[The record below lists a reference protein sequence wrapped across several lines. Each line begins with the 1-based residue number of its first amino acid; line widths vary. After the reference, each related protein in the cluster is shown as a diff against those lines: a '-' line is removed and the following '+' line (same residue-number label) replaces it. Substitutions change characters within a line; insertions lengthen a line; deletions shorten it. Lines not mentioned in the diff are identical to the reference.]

1 MDNCGAPFFLTLAD
15 LAAPPRTL
23 PHNLDAEKSVLGAI
37 LIHNDAFNA
46 AAEVIDAGDF
56 FRDAHRR
63 IFDRMVALN
72 ERGDPIDFI
81 TLKEELSRAG
91 ELDEVG
97 GPAYI
102 ASLADGVPRSANV
115 EYYARI
121 VKEKSTLRSLIHS
134 ANKILTEA
142 YEAEQEPDLLLDEAE
157 RSIFAIAEDRIR
169 AGFVPLRDL
178 VQSSF
183 TTIENLQQH
192 KGAVTGVPSGF
203 LDLDEMTSG
212 LQPSDLILVAAR
224 PSMGKTSFVLNIA
237 QHVGTSTNMTV
248 GFFSLVMSKEQ
259 LFMRMLT
266 SEARIDAHRFR
277 SGFLSEKDYGRLSHA
292 LGTLAEAKVFI
303 DDTASIGVL
312 EMRAKARRLKA
323 EHGLD
328 LLIID
333 YLQLMQG
340 RGRFES
346 RQQEVSAISRS
357 LKGLAKELHVP
368 VVALSQLSRAPETRS
383 DHRPQLSDLRESGA
397 LEQDADVVM
406 FIFREEQ
413 YRDPD
418 GAPNQGAEG
427 TAEIIIG
434 KQRNGP
440 VGTAKLAFI
449 KEHTRFENLAHG
461 A

>member
-1 MDNCGAPFFLTLAD
+1 VPDV
-15 LAAPPRTL
+15 AAPERTL
-23 PHNLDAEKSVLGAI
+23 PHNLEAEKSVLGAI
-37 LIHNDAFNA
+37 LIHNDAFNH
-46 AAEVIDAGDF
+46 AAELIDARDF

-63 IFDRMVALN
+63 IFEKMIALS
-72 ERGDPIDFI
+72 ERSHAIDLV
-81 TLKEELSRAG
+81 TLKEELHKSG

-115 EYYARI
+115 EHYARI
-121 VKEKSTLRSLIHS
+121 VKEKATLRNLIHS
-134 ANKILTEA
+134 ANRILSTA
-142 YEAEQEPDLLLDEAE
+142 YEAEQDADLVLDDAE
-157 RSIFAIAEDRIR
+157 KAIFEIAEDRIR
-169 AGFVPLRDL
+169 EGFVPLRDL

-183 TTIENLQQH
+183 ATIEKLQQQ
-192 KGAVTGVPSGF
+192 KGLVTGVPTGF
-203 LDLDEMTSG
+203 IDLDEITSG
-212 LQPSDLILVAAR
+212 LQPSDLVLVAAR

-237 QHVGTSTNMTV
+237 QHVGTATDMTV
-248 GFFSLVMSKEQ
+248 GFFSLEMSKEQ
-259 LFMRMLT
+259 LFMRLLT

-277 SGFLSEKDYGRLSHA
+277 SGHLTEKDYGRLSHA
-292 LGTLAEAKVFI
+292 LGTLAEARVFI

-328 LLIID
+328 LLVID
-333 YLQLMQG
+333 YIQLMQG

-346 RQQEVSAISRS
+346 RQQELASISRS

-368 VVALSQLSRAPETRS
+368 IVALSQLSRAPETRS

-397 LEQDADVVM
+397 LEQDADLVM

-413 YRDPD
+413 YRDAE
-418 GAPNQGAEG
+418 GQPNQEAEG
-427 TAEIIIG
+427 IAEIIVG

-440 VGTAKLAFI
+440 TGTVKLAFI

-461 A
+461 AA

>member
-1 MDNCGAPFFLTLAD
+1 
-15 LAAPPRTL
+15 
-23 PHNLDAEKSVLGAI
+23 
-37 LIHNDAFNA
+37 
-46 AAEVIDAGDF
+46 
-56 FRDAHRR
+56 
-63 IFDRMVALN
+63 
-72 ERGDPIDFI
+72 
-81 TLKEELSRAG
+81 
-91 ELDEVG
+91 
-97 GPAYI
+97 
-102 ASLADGVPRSANV
+102 VP
-115 EYYARI
+115 
-121 VKEKSTLRSLIHS
+121 T
-134 ANKILTEA
+134 
-142 YEAEQEPDLLLDEAE
+142 
-157 RSIFAIAEDRIR
+157 
-169 AGFVPLRDL
+169 
-178 VQSSF
+178 
-183 TTIENLQQH
+183 
-192 KGAVTGVPSGF
+192 GF

-212 LQPSDLILVAAR
+212 LQPSDLVLVAAR

-237 QHVGTSTNMTV
+237 QHIGTATDMTV
-248 GFFSLVMSKEQ
+248 GLFSLEMSKEQ

-277 SGFLSEKDYGRLSHA
+277 SGFLSEKDYGRLSQA
-292 LGTLAEAKVFI
+292 LGTLAEARVFI

-346 RQQEVSAISRS
+346 RQQELASISRS

-368 VVALSQLSRAPETRS
+368 IVALSQLSRAPETRS

-406 FIFREEQ
+406 FIYRDEQ
-413 YRDPD
+413 YRDAD
-418 GAPNQGAEG
+418 GQPNQDAEG

-440 VGTAKLAFI
+440 TGAVKLAFI
-449 KEHTRFENLAHG
+449 KEYTRFENLAQGG
-461 A
+461 AAQA

>member
-1 MDNCGAPFFLTLAD
+1 VPDV
-15 LAAPPRTL
+15 AAPERTL
-23 PHNLDAEKSVLGAI
+23 PHNLEAEKSVLGAI
-37 LIHNDAFNA
+37 LIHNDAFNH
-46 AAEVIDAGDF
+46 AAELIDARDF

-63 IFDRMVALN
+63 IFEKMIALS
-72 ERGDPIDFI
+72 ERSHAIDLV
-81 TLKEELSRAG
+81 TLKEELHKSG

-115 EYYARI
+115 EHYARI
-121 VKEKSTLRSLIHS
+121 VKVKATLRNLIHS
-134 ANKILTEA
+134 ANRILSTA
-142 YEAEQEPDLLLDEAE
+142 YEAEQDADLVLDDAE
-157 RSIFAIAEDRIR
+157 KAIFEIAEDRIR
-169 AGFVPLRDL
+169 EGFVPLRDL

-183 TTIENLQQH
+183 ATIEKLQQQ
-192 KGAVTGVPSGF
+192 KGLVTGVPTGF
-203 LDLDEMTSG
+203 IDLDEITSG
-212 LQPSDLILVAAR
+212 LQPSDLVLVAAR
-224 PSMGKTSFVLNIA
+224 PSMGKTSFDLNIA
-237 QHVGTSTNMTV
+237 QHVGTATAMTV
-248 GFFSLVMSKEQ
+248 GFFSLEMSKEQ
-259 LFMRMLT
+259 LFMRLLT

-277 SGFLSEKDYGRLSHA
+277 SGHLTEKDYGRLSHA
-292 LGTLAEAKVFI
+292 LGTLAEARVFI

-328 LLIID
+328 LLVID
-333 YLQLMQG
+333 YIQLMQG

-346 RQQEVSAISRS
+346 RQQELASISRS

-368 VVALSQLSRAPETRS
+368 IVALSQLSRAPETRS

-397 LEQDADVVM
+397 LEQDADLVM

-413 YRDPD
+413 YRDAE
-418 GAPNQGAEG
+418 GQPNQEAEG
-427 TAEIIIG
+427 IAEIIVG

-440 VGTAKLAFI
+440 SGTVKLAFI

-461 A
+461 AA